1 MQDYRLNLIEPAAI
15 SDVAFDNFHTT
26 LKEILEAIKYSTNPD
41 KLLEIVDSDDVFQHL
56 GRAEMAVL
64 RACVNKKLQIEQNEK
79 GEETTNMKDAIT
91 ILEEWAEEKGKAEN
105 ALQNIKGLMMTM
117 GWTAEQAMDAMQIS
131 DGDRAAIL
139 DRL

>member
-1 MQDYRLNLIEPAAI
+1 
-15 SDVAFDNFHTT
+15 
-26 LKEILEAIKYSTNPD
+26 
-41 KLLEIVDSDDVFQHL
+41 
-56 GRAEMAVL
+56 
-64 RACVNKKLQIEQNEK
+64 
-79 GEETTNMKDAIT
+79 MKDAIT